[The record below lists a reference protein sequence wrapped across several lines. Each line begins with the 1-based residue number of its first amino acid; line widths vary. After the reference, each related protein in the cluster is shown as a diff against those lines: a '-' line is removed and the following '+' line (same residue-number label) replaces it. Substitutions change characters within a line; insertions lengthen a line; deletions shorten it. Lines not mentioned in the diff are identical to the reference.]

1 MKVLFITP
9 DFPPVLN
16 SASRLFFELA
26 EDLSHSGHRVTVLT
40 RIPPQFS
47 SAQGKRLRPRL
58 VLQETLGDI
67 QVNRVRDL
75 PVPRRLPLARASEQ
89 FCLALTLLIVG
100 LGLPRQDAAIVYSP
114 PLPLGL
120 TGYLLA
126 QWWRGVV
133 IINLQDLYPQTA
145 VDLGL
150 LRNPVLVRLAQT
162 LERFL
167 YRKAD
172 AITVHSEG
180 NRDYVLG
187 KGASSSNAHVVPN
200 WVDMESI
207 RPGPRQNDWRR
218 AHGLEKAF
226 IVSFAGTMGFAQGL
240 DDVVRLAERLRQNRE
255 IVFVLAGDGVFRDSL
270 QRDALEKELETIR
283 FLPPQSGEAYLQ
295 LLQGSDV
302 CLVALRRDLK
312 TPVVPGKLQSIMAAG
327 RPAICWANAASDVRR
342 IVEEAGCGFFVP
354 DGDLAGLEESL
365 LTLYNRRELGE
376 SMGQRGRRYAER
388 HFDRKRCTQIYASLL
403 KELKATKE

>member
-1 MKVLFITP
+1 
-9 DFPPVLN
+9 
-16 SASRLFFELA
+16 
-26 EDLSHSGHRVTVLT
+26 
-40 RIPPQFS
+40 
-47 SAQGKRLRPRL
+47 
-58 VLQETLGDI
+58 
-67 QVNRVRDL
+67 
-75 PVPRRLPLARASEQ
+75 
-89 FCLALTLLIVG
+89 
-100 LGLPRQDAAIVYSP
+100 
-114 PLPLGL
+114 
-120 TGYLLA
+120 
-126 QWWRGVV
+126 
-133 IINLQDLYPQTA
+133 
-145 VDLGL
+145 
-150 LRNPVLVRLAQT
+150 
-162 LERFL
+162 
-167 YRKAD
+167 
-172 AITVHSEG
+172 
-180 NRDYVLG
+180 
-187 KGASSSNAHVVPN
+187 
-200 WVDMESI
+200 
-207 RPGPRQNDWRR
+207 
-218 AHGLEKAF
+218 
-226 IVSFAGTMGFAQGL
+226 MGFAQGL